1 MVTLPAAARWQQ
13 AAAYTAGRCPLARG
27 VHEPGH
33 GNAGARMS
41 TAAVPR
47 PEQPSAP
54 PQGGLGG
61 KLARLRAGVA
71 RHALGRILL
80 STAEGFQRDQITT
93 RAAALTYFGVFS
105 LFPLLLVLMALA
117 GFALQSNEAARE
129 QILSLI
135 VGLLPEGQQEL
146 RKVVQG
152 VIDAKGTATLI
163 GLASLLWAALG
174 WFQVIDDNINAI
186 WGVSTPRA
194 FVKGKLF
201 ALAMVGALGAVAGLS
216 FLATAAINL
225 LERFT
230 QAIPGSA
237 AFWQALVSLVSFLA
251 LAVVFFVLYRY
262 TPRRPVQAA
271 DIWPAA
277 LVTAGVWEVTRRLL
291 ALYLERTDLISGY
304 GPIGAAMALL
314 FWLYVVG
321 IVMLTGAELAYAI
334 AKERRHIAPT
344 AELPVAAKPGE
355 PPTPKFAPQV
365 SAGAASPPT
374 ATPSAGAGPSPV
386 RYVVRGTGVV
396 VGTLVG
402 VALVARRQRA
412 GRASR

>member
-1 MVTLPAAARWQQ
+1 MGDSMR
-13 AAAYTAGRCPLARG
+13 
-27 VHEPGH
+27 
-33 GNAGARMS
+33 

-47 PEQPSAP
+47 QEHVSTPLR
-54 PQGGLGG
+54 GGLMGW
-61 KLARLRAGVA
+61 LARLRARVM
-71 RHALGRILL
+71 RHALGRVVL

-93 RAAALTYFGVFS
+93 RAAALTYFGIFS

-334 AKERRHIAPT
+334 AKERRHIAPA
-344 AELPVAAKPGE
+344 AELPVQAPPGE
-355 PPTPKFAPQV
+355 QPPPTFAPQV
-365 SAGAASPPT
+365 GSRASPPGSG
-374 ATPSAGAGPSPV
+374 ARGAVRRAGVAHYLVG
-386 RYVVRGTGVV
+386 GIGAV
-396 VGTLVG
+396 VGVLVG
-402 VALVARRQRA
+402 VALVARRQLA

>member
-1 MVTLPAAARWQQ
+1 
-13 AAAYTAGRCPLARG
+13 
-27 VHEPGH
+27 
-33 GNAGARMS
+33 MS

-47 PEQPSAP
+47 PEQPAAP
-54 PQGGLGG
+54 TQGGLEGT
-61 KLARLRAGVA
+61 LARLRARVA
-71 RHALGRILL
+71 RHALGRIAL

-93 RAAALTYFGVFS
+93 RAAALTYFGIFS
-105 LFPLLLVLMALA
+105 LFPLLLVLMAAA

-146 RKVVQG
+146 RKVIQG

-163 GLASLLWAALG
+163 GLASLVWAALG
-174 WFQVIDDNINAI
+174 WFQVVDDNINAI
-186 WGVSTPRA
+186 WGVSTPRP

-216 FLATAAINL
+216 FLATAAIHVL
-225 LERFT
+225 ARFT
-230 QAIPGSA
+230 AGVPGSVA
-237 AFWQALVSLVSFLA
+237 LWQALVSAVSWLA
-251 LAVVFFVLYRY
+251 LAAVFFVLYRY

-277 LVTAGVWEVTRRLL
+277 LSTAAVWEITRRLL

-321 IVMLTGAELAYAI
+321 IIVLGGAELAYAI
-334 AKERRHIAPT
+334 AKERRHIAPE
-344 AELPVAAKPGE
+344 AELPVVARPGE
-355 PPTPKFAPQV
+355 QPTPKFAPQV
-365 SAGAASPPT
+365 GAGAAPSQP
-374 ATPSAGAGPSPV
+374 AASPSAGVGRGPAS
-386 RYVVRGTGVV
+386 YVVRGTGVV
-396 VGTLVG
+396 VGALVG
-402 VALVARRQRA
+402 VALVARRQLA